1 MKSKP
6 QAGAEDS
13 SSLERFL
20 TPKKRK
26 KRRRVIVG
34 SRSRRARQRMNRKA
48 KQSSSTESSSEEEEE
63 EESTAMEM
71 SPSEE
76 DIRIVDVIS
85 MEEPIET
92 IGTRIVMHMSVFSL
106 EFFFR
111 HSGRASFRRS

>member
-6 QAGAEDS
+6 PAGAEGS
-13 SSLERFL
+13 NILERFL

-48 KQSSSTESSSEEEEE
+48 KQSSSTESSSEEGEGEEE
-63 EESTAMEM
+63 EEVGESVAMEM
-71 SPSEE
+71 SPSEG
-76 DIRIVDVIS
+76 DIRIVDVIT

-92 IGTRIVMHMSVFSL
+92 IGTCTEIWRDKSWI
-106 EFFFR
+106 
-111 HSGRASFRRS
+111 